1 MKGHKKRTGRGPHP
15 IELRRRAVK
24 LYLEEGVPLD
34 LVATEIGVHKS
45 TICGWAKRYQ
55 SEGEAGL
62 QRHRRSAGGRAKL
75 PAAVKAKIVEVKGQ
89 HPGFGVKRIAQWMRR
104 VLFLPSSP
112 ETVRRTL
119 HQKKLIL
126 PRKQKAPR
134 NAVKPRF
141 FERST
146 PNQLWQSDIFMF
158 RLGGKNAYLIGFID
172 DYSRYLVGLDLFR
185 SQTADHVLEVYRT
198 AVAEYGVPK
207 EMLTDQGR
215 QYANWRGK
223 TRFQLELQKDRVHH
237 LMSRPHHPMTL
248 GKIERFWKTIWEEFL
263 VRAQFG
269 SFEEARERV
278 RWWVKYYNHKRPHQS
293 MEGHCP
299 ADRFFQI
306 QQELRKVIEAGI
318 RENVQELAL
327 RGEPKEP
334 FYMVGRMGGQ
344 SVVLSVEKGQFRMQ
358 VDGEDGEQ
366 NVTYPKKGAEDER
379 EGNGQE
385 QGSGFAK
392 ATPDRETGVQC
403 AGEGR
408 GRAGVVDGEAAT
420 DGGVPGNRDQHDLAD
435 ELAGA
440 GAGGVAGGAGAA
452 DAGRG
457 RSGRTAGAEVGEAVG
472 GEDPDA
478 CPLPTEREGRRGRIR
493 PAAVGA
499 TADPSS
505 EERCKPGA
513 GDGVDREQVGQFG
526 PALSGADARIPA
538 EQIERAEYESTQGRG
553 SAPRT
558 GAAEGG
564 TNHPGEKWGDHR
576 DGSGGADGGF
586 AQDLLPVG
594 TARPGGADRIAPGPG
609 GGSAGEPA
617 GRGEGRSAP
626 AGAGTGGPT
635 SSAGAD
641 DAHP

>member
-1 MKGHKKRTGRGPHP
+1 MKGHKKRVGRGSQPL
-15 IELRRRAVK
+15 ELRRRAVR
-24 LYLEEGVPLD
+24 LYLEEGVPLN
-34 LVATEIGVHKS
+34 LVAKEIGVHKS
-45 TICGWAKRYQ
+45 TIYAWAQRYK
-55 SEGEAGL
+55 SKGEAGI
-62 QRHRRSAGGRAKL
+62 QPRGRRAGGKARL
-75 PAAVKAKIVEVKGQ
+75 PPAVKAKIVEVKEQ
-89 HPGFGVKRIAQWMRR
+89 HPGFGVKRIAQWMKR

-126 PRKQKAPR
+126 PRKKKAPR

-185 SQTADHVLEVYRT
+185 SQTAEHVLEVYRT
-198 AVAEYGVPK
+198 SVAEYGVPK

-306 QQELRKVIEAGI
+306 QQEMRKVIEAGI

-358 VDGEDGEQ
+358 VDGEEREQ
-366 NVTYPKKGAEDER
+366 NVTYPKKGADDER
-379 EGNGQE
+379 EGSRQE
-385 QGSGFAK
+385 QGSGYAK

-408 GRAGVVDGEAAT
+408 SGAGVVDGEAAA
-420 DGGVPGNRDQHDLAD
+420 DGGLSGSRDQHDAAD

-440 GAGGVAGGAGAA
+440 GSGGIAGGAGAA
-452 DAGRG
+452 DTGG
-457 RSGRTAGAEVGEAVG
+457 GGSGSPIGAEAGEAAG
-472 GEDPDA
+472 GED
-478 CPLPTEREGRRGRIR
+478 RGGRIGAS
-493 PAAVGA
+493 AAGA
-499 TADPSS
+499 AADPGAERPS
-505 EERCKPGA
+505 ES
-513 GDGVDREQVGQFG
+513 VSGQQRVIEIA
-526 PALSGADARIPA
+526 PALFDGDARIPA
-538 EQIERAEYESTQGRG
+538 QAIERADYEPTTGRTRA
-553 SAPRT
+553 S
-558 GAAEGG
+558 GAGATEGG
-564 TNHPGEKWGDHR
+564 VDHPGEKRGDHGNGSSGP
-576 DGSGGADGGF
+576 DGCI

-594 TARPGGADRIAPGPG
+594 ATRLGGADRIAAGTG
-609 GGSAGEPA
+609 GGPAGEAA
-617 GRGEGRSAP
+617 GRGEGGAAP
-626 AGAGTGGPT
+626 AGAAVAGEAPRL
-635 SSAGAD
+635 GAD
-641 DAHP
+641 DADPRGVEQP